1 MSTDVH
7 GSRWSRPVA
16 GIAAVAVLGAGLGA
30 FFGIRAVQGAGSAPA
45 AGQPPA
51 RTGAA
56 MAYDALDGT
65 VVLFGG
71 QSRAHTLTDTWIW
84 GGSGWTQ
91 ARPVTS
97 PPTLDNPQMAY
108 DPVSH
113 DVVLVGDQ
121 QIAGSSQGP
130 IVCSGGSGSASSG
143 STGSGTTFIPPANPI
158 PAIAPVPSASSR
170 AKAGTGVAQ
179 PVCGI
184 SLSPSA
190 VTWLWN
196 GRDWSKASGSTPF
209 TVFGSGELAT
219 DPVSNRVVLI
229 PRGPFA
235 VPALGA
241 AQPAIACPV
250 RSPAPLGVQPACPWP
265 IATAPAWTWNGH
277 AWKVVASN
285 VGVSSFDFFGSSVV
299 SDAVSG
305 KLATF
310 GGNFAQPVPIPF
322 PCKLCLGGNG
332 LQPSAARTG
341 TESIWNGTSWKRV
354 ITYTSGPSLPGV
366 AIVGDPAARSDVA
379 LSGDGQT
386 WLWTGVWT
394 RVHPGSTPPVVSGAA
409 AVFDAATGQVVL
421 FGGIG
426 TTSRTTGF
434 YDQTWTWDGS
444 DWTQRGG
451 SAGPSVTIP
460 VPSPIS
466 IPPSAPCFPV
476 SPATPAG
483 IPVPKP
489 AAVCN
494 GGSGSSAGGS
504 AGSSGAISGAVTGS
518 EGVAP

>member
-1 MSTDVH
+1 MSTDLQ
-7 GSRWSRPVA
+7 GSRWSRPIT
-16 GIAAVAVLGAGLGA
+16 GIAVVAVLGAGLGA

-56 MAYDALDGT
+56 MAYDAVDGA

-71 QSRAHTLTDTWIW
+71 QNRSRTLNDTWIW

-91 ARPVTS
+91 AHPVTS
-97 PPTLDNPQMAY
+97 PPRLNNAQMAY

-113 DVVLVGDQ
+113 DVLLVGGEQ
-121 QIAGSSQGP
+121 LAVSNQGP
-130 IVCSGGSGSASSG
+130 VVCSGGSGSASSG
-143 STGSGTTFIPPANPI
+143 SAGSGTTFIPPANPI
-158 PAIAPVPSASSR
+158 PAIAPVPSASSSTTG
-170 AKAGTGVAQ
+170 GTAVAQ
-179 PVCGI
+179 PACAV
-184 SLSPSA
+184 SLSPNA

-219 DPVSNRVVLI
+219 DPASDRVVLI
-229 PRGPFA
+229 PTGPFA
-235 VPALGA
+235 MPALGV

-250 RSPAPLGVQPACPWP
+250 QSPAPLDVHPACPWP
-265 IATAPAWTWNGH
+265 IAAAPAWTWNGH
-277 AWKVVASN
+277 VWKVMTSN
-285 VGVSSFDFFGSSVV
+285 ARVSSFDFFGSSVV

-310 GGNFAQPVPIPF
+310 GGNVALPAPTPF
-322 PCKLCLGGNG
+322 PCKLCLGGNA

-341 TESIWNGTSWKRV
+341 TESLWNGTSWKQV

-366 AIVGDPAARSDVA
+366 AIVGDPAAHGDVA
-379 LSGDGQT
+379 LSSDGQT

-394 RVHPGSTPPVVSGAA
+394 RVHPGSTPPIVSGAA

-421 FGGIG
+421 FGGLG
-426 TTSRTTGF
+426 TTSRATGL

-444 DWTQRGG
+444 GWTQRGG

-460 VPSPIS
+460 VPTPVSV
-466 IPPSAPCFPV
+466 PPSPACSPV
-476 SPATPAG
+476 SPAQPAG
-483 IPVPKP
+483 TPVPKP
-489 AAVCN
+489 ADVCN
-494 GGSGSSAGGS
+494 GSSAGGS
-504 AGSSGAISGAVTGS
+504 AGSSGAVSGAVTGS